1 MKNLILQVCIP
12 NEKVF
17 EVGKGSM
24 FAYIPEMYQEC
35 SNDAKEYADN
45 IGAEYHLMTTHEW
58 REDFHPKFQR
68 YAAFFEKYDEYD
80 NIVCLDGDYA
90 PNPNS
95 PDIFEIM
102 NASESIWFA
111 VPDNKY
117 DKEGNMKKMRKQS
130 FDKFELDY
138 AFHYFNIGFYGM
150 KRESRMIMRQKI
162 NEHFSGDR
170 KEYNFEDQDL
180 LNKIVFEN
188 MDERYERMNKN
199 WNGVFSIKTPDFAT
213 HYAGMAK
220 QNFTV
225 EGHRKLKAEKMARTG
240 GEIFHVPQWST
251 DIMKGES
258 LNAFFS

>member
-1 MKNLILQVCIP
+1 MRNLILQVCIP
-12 NEKVF
+12 NDKVV

-35 SNDAKEYADN
+35 SRDAEEYARN

-58 REDFHPKFQR
+58 NPDLHAKFQR
-68 YAAFFEKYDEYD
+68 YAAFYEEYDQYD

-90 PNPNS
+90 PNPNA
-95 PDIFEIM
+95 PDIFDIM
-102 NASESIWFA
+102 NSSDDIWFA

-117 DKEGNMKKMRKQS
+117 DKDGNMKKMRKES
-130 FDKFELDY
+130 FDKFDIDH

-150 KRESRMIMRQKI
+150 KKEARQIMRAEV
-162 NEHFSGDR
+162 NRHFCQQR
-170 KEYNFEDQDL
+170 KDYNFQDQDL
-180 LNKIVFEN
+180 MNKIVSDTMN
-188 MDERYERMNKN
+188 DRYCRMNKN
-199 WNGVFSIKTPDFAT
+199 WNGVFSVKSPDFGT

-225 EGHRKLKAEKMARTG
+225 EKHLALKRDKMSRAG

-251 DIMKGES
+251 DIIQGES
-258 LNAFFS
+258 LDAFFS